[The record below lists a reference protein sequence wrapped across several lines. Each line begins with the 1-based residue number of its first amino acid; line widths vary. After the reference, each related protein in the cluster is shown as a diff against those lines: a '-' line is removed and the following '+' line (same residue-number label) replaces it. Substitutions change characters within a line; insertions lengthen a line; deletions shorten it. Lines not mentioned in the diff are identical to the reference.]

1 MNPLN
6 YDSNCK
12 IMIIGVGLMGQ
23 YMARHVSQ
31 WLDVS
36 QLVLVDANEDISVDG
51 NPMPLKTFAA
61 GLNSNT
67 VAETTDVRSEEQVS
81 DLFKRYPNIRYLMY
95 TAGISP
101 RQTGCRLADC
111 NSPPGH

>member
-36 QLVLVDANEDISVDG
+36 QLVLVDANEDISVD
-51 NPMPLKTFAA
+51 
-61 GLNSNT
+61 
-67 VAETTDVRSEEQVS
+67 
-81 DLFKRYPNIRYLMY
+81 
-95 TAGISP
+95 
-101 RQTGCRLADC
+101 
-111 NSPPGH
+111 